1 MVAKSPPEPNRLPV
15 HGQRVT
21 AGLSGARRIPSCAK
35 GRSDKRY
42 PGASVADL
50 PGCVDLRCKSSG
62 LEINSVHR
70 RNCFNITGPVRSR
83 VVLTEW
89 RAALPAPGMLQ
100 LEPLFTQLSAS
111 STLRLSTCCSS
122 PKVRRWGKAAA
133 SPWTFPETCL
143 EPGKPK
149 SSEQGCFLSFP
160 TPQNPFGKWGDWYL
174 CGQVE
179 NLPKKRKS
187 GGEAQK
193 ERKEMSTGETFHSVL
208 K

>member
-1 MVAKSPPEPNRLPV
+1 MAAKSPPEPNWLLV
-15 HGQRVT
+15 HGQRGT
-21 AGLSGARRIPSCAK
+21 AGLSSARRIPSCAK
-35 GRSDKRY
+35 GRSDKCY

-89 RAALPAPGMLQ
+89 QAALPAPGVPQ
-100 LEPLFTQLSAS
+100 LEPLFTRLSAS
-111 STLRLSTCCSS
+111 STLHPSRCCSS
-122 PKVRRWGKAAA
+122 PKVRRWGRAAE
-133 SPWTFPETCL
+133 SSWTFPETCL

-149 SSEQGCFLSFP
+149 SSEQGHFLNFP
-160 TPQNPFGKWGDWYL
+160 IPQSPFGRFGVWYL

-179 NLPKKRKS
+179 NLPNKRKS
-187 GGEAQK
+187 GGEAQREIK
-193 ERKEMSTGETFHSVL
+193 DEH
-208 K
+208 